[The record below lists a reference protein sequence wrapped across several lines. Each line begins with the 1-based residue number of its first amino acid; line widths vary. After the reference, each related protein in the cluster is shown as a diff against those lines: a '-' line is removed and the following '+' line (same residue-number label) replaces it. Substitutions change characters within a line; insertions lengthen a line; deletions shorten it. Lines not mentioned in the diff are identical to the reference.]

1 MPHIIVEY
9 SDNIADAN
17 IPALLRSLHGALAA
31 QGVDEARIK
40 TRGVKLENYVVGD
53 KGPGGKMMHV
63 TLLLLE
69 GRAVELRKQ
78 LGQALYDVL
87 KMQMADDKTA
97 LTLEVRDMVKDTYFL

>member
-9 SDNIADAN
+9 SDNLSDAN
-17 IPALLRSLHGALAA
+17 IPTLLRSLHGALAA
-31 QGVDEARIK
+31 QGVDESRIK
-40 TRGVKLENYVVGD
+40 TRGQKLENYVIGT
-53 KGPGGKMMHV
+53 KGPDARMVHI

-69 GRAVELRKQ
+69 GRAPEVKKQ

-97 LTLEVRDMVKDTYFL
+97 LTLEVRDMAKDTYFM